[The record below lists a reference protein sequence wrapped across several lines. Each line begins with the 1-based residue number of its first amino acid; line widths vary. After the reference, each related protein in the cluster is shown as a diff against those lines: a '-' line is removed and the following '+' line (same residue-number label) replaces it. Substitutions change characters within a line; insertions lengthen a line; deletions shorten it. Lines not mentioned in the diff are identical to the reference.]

1 MGIKSHIK
9 INLIDDSVLD
19 YLLECIFIN
28 NKKFEQMAEEY
39 MEIIVENVKK
49 IIIDKSLTS
58 DEKIERIK
66 EVLMQNG
73 VDLEC

>member
-58 DEKIERIK
+58 DEKIEKIK

-73 VDLEC
+73 VDLDC

>member
-19 YLLECIFIN
+19 YLLDCIFIN
-28 NKKFEQMAEEY
+28 NKKFDKMAEEC

-49 IIIDKSLTS
+49 IIIDKSLTC
-58 DEKIERIK
+58 DEKIEKIK

-73 VDLEC
+73 VDLDC

>member
-19 YLLECIFIN
+19 YLLDCIFIN
-28 NKKFEQMAEEY
+28 NKKFDKMAEEC

-49 IIIDKSLTS
+49 IIANCYGRVCCFSFS
-58 DEKIERIK
+58 F
-66 EVLMQNG
+66 MW
-73 VDLEC
+73 

>member
-66 EVLMQNG
+66 EVFTWIF
-73 VDLEC
+73 